1 MSHRFAQSPRPT
13 TWGQVLFVSTLALI
27 FLLVASAIG
36 YTFYRQIKTWVANSD
51 ILPNFTIPNP
61 TPMYVL
67 DPSQPLPEWQGTER
81 VNILVLGV
89 DEREDQNGPWR
100 TDTILLFSVDPL
112 NKTAAMLSIP
122 RDLWVPIPGYN
133 EGRINTANYLG
144 DAYGYPGGG
153 PALAAETVRWN
164 LGIPVDYT
172 LRINFR
178 AFVEA
183 VNLIGGI
190 DIYVEQEINDPL
202 YPDSGYGYD
211 PLYIPAGW
219 VHMDGE
225 LALKYARTR
234 HSPGGDFDR
243 AERQQQVI
251 RAILDKV
258 TRYDML
264 PQIAPQALQL
274 WNTISESVETNM
286 TIDEMIRLANL
297 ATQIPPEKIRSAV
310 IDENYTM
317 PWETPDGQ
325 QVLVPVRERIRQLR
339 DELFTAI
346 PPVPPEQDPA
356 ALAAAEAATV
366 MVQNGTLTA
375 GLAQSTAEYLQ
386 QQQVNVINFGNAD
399 RNDYAASLIIHRDKP
414 NSAAYIAQLLGL
426 PATAITPA
434 SGTQEADVIVILGAD
449 YQPPTP

>member
-1 MSHRFAQSPRPT
+1 
-13 TWGQVLFVSTLALI
+13 LI